1 MGDTL
6 DGHAMARRLEL
17 RGENG
22 RKEEEELL
30 AAEEERSVNSKK
42 QKDLPLN
49 SLRWKEH
56 GLRRDVKSGISKPT
70 NGRKFG

>member
-30 AAEEERSVNSKK
+30 AAEE
-42 QKDLPLN
+42 
-49 SLRWKEH
+49 
-56 GLRRDVKSGISKPT
+56 
-70 NGRKFG
+70 